1 MDASDFRSQMTW
13 YAAASRMLS
22 FTQQQHCNRL
32 VVVLSKYMDKRRN
45 EFVMKHAMRPVLCS
59 YSSDATSFL
68 CREQVNVA
76 SDESSC
82 QRRGRL
88 LTELFSERAVL
99 KSITP
104 SGPDMFIW
112 MRAARCLE
120 HGKCI
125 PHLFDAACASSPALR
140 PFCSSVIINHVCFDR
155 AVHSGLSRLLSARS
169 SAYYDTLDHEENQF
183 PGSEFGDLKEWFLE
197 TGCAAHDASGSLKW
211 GMHRWT
217 SESIHDNVFIAIE
230 SLRNIFV
237 HLVTH
242 LPMWLPKV
250 VSFSCTSVCDDSEGD
265 FWRLMGVPADMID
278 DFAAA
283 SPRWSQG
290 QLHVR
295 STLESHDRPFE
306 LISFLVIYSM
316 RWRKFCMT
324 RWLTVGLFSRALICS
339 LCLGIDD
346 LVRFVRENQK
356 VSEYHAHGWDRF
368 GEDEFRYT
376 MIVALGSY
384 PCEAWLSEIVVDDRL
399 GARAEE
405 LQLLIED
412 ELAYLHGISQ
422 VSWERLSSLSES
434 WSWHQLRHRVLICG
448 QSSSAY
454 LNDKSLKHALGRPWS
469 LCRGDIHSNLE
480 QLRGMTLEEG
490 TDKTTKKI
498 KALLEMGV
506 SVLLLLCSQ
515 EVWAGGC
522 SGTREGDSSAA
533 RVFFRHLFGES
544 LV

>member
-45 EFVMKHAMRPVLCS
+45 EFLMKHAMRPVLCS
-59 YSSDATSFL
+59 YTSDATSFL

-112 MRAARCLE
+112 MRPARFLE

-125 PHLFDAACASSPALR
+125 PHLFDAACANSPALR
-140 PFCSSVIINHVCFDR
+140 HVCSSVIINHVCFDR

-169 SAYYDTLDHEENQF
+169 SAYYDTLDHEENRF

-230 SLRNIFV
+230 SLRNIFI

-250 VSFSCTSVCDDSEGD
+250 VSFSRTSVCDDSDGD
-265 FWRLMGVPADMID
+265 F
-278 DFAAA
+278 
-283 SPRWSQG
+283 
-290 QLHVR
+290 
-295 STLESHDRPFE
+295 
-306 LISFLVIYSM
+306 
-316 RWRKFCMT
+316 
-324 RWLTVGLFSRALICS
+324 
-339 LCLGIDD
+339 
-346 LVRFVRENQK
+346 
-356 VSEYHAHGWDRF
+356 
-368 GEDEFRYT
+368 
-376 MIVALGSY
+376 
-384 PCEAWLSEIVVDDRL
+384 
-399 GARAEE
+399 
-405 LQLLIED
+405 
-412 ELAYLHGISQ
+412 
-422 VSWERLSSLSES
+422 
-434 WSWHQLRHRVLICG
+434 
-448 QSSSAY
+448 
-454 LNDKSLKHALGRPWS
+454 
-469 LCRGDIHSNLE
+469 
-480 QLRGMTLEEG
+480 
-490 TDKTTKKI
+490 
-498 KALLEMGV
+498 
-506 SVLLLLCSQ
+506 
-515 EVWAGGC
+515 
-522 SGTREGDSSAA
+522 
-533 RVFFRHLFGES
+533 
-544 LV
+544 